1 MFEAT
6 LNRAIQAGGGVISF
20 ARAMGV
26 THQAVYHWKKRGY
39 VPLDKAARV
48 QSLFGEPLLDL
59 VRDDVGADCGIP
71 RPPRLARYSPR
82 PCSALIEVRTTRLSR
97 SRDRPCG

>member
-6 LNRAIQAGGGVISF
+6 LDRAIQAGGGMISF
-20 ARAMGV
+20 AKTMGV

-48 QSLFGEPLLDL
+48 QSLFGEPMLTL
-59 VRDDVGADCGIP
+59 VRPDVADT
-71 RPPRLARYSPR
+71 LTLNA
-82 PCSALIEVRTTRLSR
+82 
-97 SRDRPCG
+97 

>member
-39 VPLDKAARV
+39 VPFDKAAKV
-48 QSLFGEPLLDL
+48 QKLYGEPLLDL
-59 VRDDVGADCGIP
+59 VRADVADT
-71 RPPRLARYSPR
+71 LTLNA
-82 PCSALIEVRTTRLSR
+82 
-97 SRDRPCG
+97 